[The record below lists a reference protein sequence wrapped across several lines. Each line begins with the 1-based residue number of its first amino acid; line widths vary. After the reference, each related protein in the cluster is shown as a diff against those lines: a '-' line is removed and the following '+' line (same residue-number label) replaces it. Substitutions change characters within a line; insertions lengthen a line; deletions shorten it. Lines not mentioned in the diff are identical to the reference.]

1 MRESQSKLQG
11 LMTVVTELSG
21 YHEPAIPAR
30 KQSSNNLENI
40 IFDVEKTWYS
50 RFIFWS
56 SKVPICWI
64 YPPPSNGGK

>member
-50 RFIFWS
+50 RFIF
-56 SKVPICWI
+56 
-64 YPPPSNGGK
+64 